1 LPGREWRLK
10 SRQGE
15 ERVTIRLCLSP
26 QVKDEVELPQE
37 LPEDIE
43 IEYLSEGWAADF
55 SPAPYRA
62 TLLFLAEEEW
72 QQFQVVCRKTEDLWC
87 QVVLKGAFNVTE
99 DIPPRVDARKGPVS
113 WEECLFLCRR
123 VTANWK
129 LEEEHRHI
137 QHTKERALK
146 DALNDQESL
155 IHIGRSLS
163 LEKDPDKLLRS
174 ILMLSKKITGADA
187 GSIFIVE
194 EGGKKNYLRFKY
206 SHTFSKKLNY
216 EEFIMPVD
224 TKSIAGYVGVTGK
237 VLNIPDAYNLGG
249 DLPVSFNTVFDE
261 KHGYHTKS
269 MLVLP
274 MRNHLG
280 TILGVIQLINCK
292 EIPGEKYTGNE
303 AFEVVLSDPEDY
315 DTLVVPFN
323 ERYETLME
331 AIAGQAAIALENNRM
346 LLQIERQFEEFVK
359 ASVSAIESRDPAT
372 SGHSFR
378 VAEMSVEVAK
388 AVSESPDPLWANVSY
403 DDTQLKEIEFAGMLH
418 DFGKVYIDPNIF
430 LKGKKLFPQDFAYL
444 KMRLQFLYR
453 SIELDHARIGVSQG
467 EELEESL
474 THSFDEKLEKLK
486 EIIDCVTRLNEP
498 RVTEN
503 DPQQIIQDLL
513 MYGDKLHYR
522 DLEGNMVPLLNDR
535 EIMNLKVKQG
545 SLNPQERKEIE
556 SHVERTYDFVSKIP
570 WPKEYREIPDITL
583 KHHEKLDGSGYP
595 LKLKGKEA
603 IPLPARIMAI
613 ADIFDALHAS
623 DRPYKKAVPL
633 DKVLDILREEG
644 EAGKLDNDLVEL
656 FIDIEAWKASQ
667 QEGSLSRSWFASQ
680 EEYTEI
686 KEWKERRTSS
696 ERRTEIERR
705 SGEDRRD

>member
-1 LPGREWRLK
+1 MKK
-10 SRQGE
+10 S
-15 ERVTIRLCLSP
+15 
-26 QVKDEVELPQE
+26 VELPTHW
-37 LPEDIE
+37 PEDIE
-43 IEYLSEGWAADF
+43 LTYLSQGWEKDF
-55 SPAPYRA
+55 TPISNRPN
-62 TLLFLAEEEW
+62 LLFLSEQEWTSFRSICIKAEE
-72 QQFQVVCRKTEDLWC
+72 LWC
-87 QVVLKGAFNVTE
+87 QVVLGSSFAFTD

-113 WEECLFLCRR
+113 GDECLFLCRK
-123 VTANWK
+123 TAKNWMQ
-129 LEEEHRHI
+129 EEENRQNQHI
-137 QHTKERALK
+137 KERSLK

-163 LEKDPDKLLRS
+163 LEKDPNKLLRS

-206 SHTFSKKLNY
+206 SHTFSKKLDY
-216 EEFIMPVD
+216 EEFIMPLD

-237 VLNIPDAYNLGG
+237 VLNIPDAYNLEEG
-249 DLPVSFNTVFDE
+249 LPVSFNTVFDE

-292 EIPGEKYTGNE
+292 EIPGEDYTGNE
-303 AFEVVLSDPEDY
+303 AFEVVLSTPEDY
-315 DTLVVPFN
+315 ETLVVPFN

-388 AVSESPDPLWANVSY
+388 AVSESQDPLWANISY
-403 DDTQLKEIEFAGMLH
+403 DDTQIKAIEFAGLLH

-453 SIELDHARIGVSQG
+453 SIELDSVRIGVSEGQ
-467 EELEESL
+467 ELEQSL
-474 THSFDEKLEKLK
+474 MASFDEKLGKLK

-498 RVTEN
+498 QVMED
-503 DPQQIIQDLL
+503 DPEQIIQDLL

-535 EIMNLKVKQG
+535 EIVNLKVKQG
-545 SLNPQERKEIE
+545 SLNPIERREIE

-570 WPKEYREIPDITL
+570 WPKEYREIPDIAL

-595 LKLKGKEA
+595 LKLMGKDA

-633 DKVLDILREEG
+633 KKVLEILSEEA
-644 EAGKLDNDLVEL
+644 EKGKLDKELVEL
-656 FIDIEAWKASQ
+656 FISIKAWKAS
-667 QEGSLSRSWFASQ
+667 EKDDSLSRSWFASQ
-680 EEYTEI
+680 EDYKRK
-686 KEWKERRTSS
+686 KEADDRRTGLERR
-696 ERRTEIERR
+696 RKAERR
-705 SGEDRRD
+705 SGEDRRN